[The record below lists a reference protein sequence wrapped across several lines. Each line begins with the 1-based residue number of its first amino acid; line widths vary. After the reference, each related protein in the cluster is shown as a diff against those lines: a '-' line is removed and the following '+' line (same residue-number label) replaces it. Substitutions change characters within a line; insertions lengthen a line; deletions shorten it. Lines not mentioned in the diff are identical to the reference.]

1 MADRLSG
8 HPNMNGPPLDLAF
21 SDTSDSN
28 SGSVDMLS
36 NETVGERRTRLEGQV
51 NEDNERDREDSRVSL
66 LPGLQDFVTFRSSCC
81 FCVRTPMDSHR
92 HCWVSSRNMFG
103 ALSVFL
109 AVSVNMC
116 CWLQ

>member
-51 NEDNERDREDSRVSL
+51 NEDSERDREESRVS
-66 LPGLQDFVTFRSSCC
+66 PGLGLLTYPSWYQFSVESASTSH
-81 FCVRTPMDSHR
+81 TPAGLH
-92 HCWVSSRNMFG
+92 
-103 ALSVFL
+103 
-109 AVSVNMC
+109 
-116 CWLQ
+116 